1 MKSISKH
8 IIEKAYTYEDYRQ
21 LIDNLFEQG
30 KNTGAD
36 HSEAMLH
43 YTKMNIVRM
52 NRLDKKTKLTEDS
65 VQSLEKIK
73 EDQVWL
79 VLTEGWCAD
88 AAQII
93 PVMQKMTL
101 KNSHIQLRML
111 LRDQHLDIIDA
122 FLTNGARA
130 IPKLIVLNKNQEVM
144 MSWGP
149 RPTEAQQMMLT
160 TKEAIKK
167 MEEEDRKAT
176 VAQLKIDM
184 QKWYN
189 KDKTV
194 QTQAEILE
202 ALDL

>member
-111 LRDQHLDIIDA
+111 LRDQHLDIMDA